1 MSEHENASQPA
12 NLDQAIFL
20 AERLLDF
27 TASPTDPWAADVL
40 QMLVDHA
47 KATAAPAQPRFPKI
61 VELEATDLDDDATNQ
76 LMEAPEGAVI
86 SFSSPVTGEKFNAR
100 LVDASDKAFTLVEDT
115 SSVIVIRFGG

>member
-27 TASPTDPWAADVL
+27 TASPNDPWAADVL

-76 LMEAPEGAVI
+76 LMEAPEGAAI
-86 SFSSPVTGEKFNAR
+86 SLTSPVTGEKFNAR

>member
-47 KATAAPAQPRFPKI
+47 KATAAPAQPRFPRI
-61 VELEATDLDDDATNQ
+61 VEMEALDLDDAATNQ
-76 LMEAPEGAVI
+76 LMEKGEGDTITFVNGA
-86 SFSSPVTGEKFNAR
+86 TGEPFEAR
-100 LVDASDKAFTLVEDT
+100 LLDASDKAFTLVQDT
-115 SSVIVIRFGG
+115 SAVIVIRFGG